1 MNIGMIIQARVGST
15 RLPNKVL
22 KYLPF
27 DSEITVLA
35 QDIRRVKR
43 SKYLNKIIIAT
54 TENSKDDDIVR
65 IAKEENVKFFR
76 GSEKDVLERHY
87 LAAKENKIDVI
98 VRVTSDCPCVDS
110 EIIDMVIYEYLK
122 DDSYDFVATVLQ
134 RTFPVGLDVEV
145 IKFSA
150 LEKAYKEAKKFY
162 QREHVTD
169 YIYENPNIFKLKN
182 VFATDI
188 YNDPSLRITLDT
200 MEDYMLLSAIYDY
213 LYHKDEYFSAIDVVN
228 LFREK
233 PWIKYINNNALQKKD
248 NYELQEEINDAA
260 KLLKLQGMERAKDV
274 LIKNYNKGV

>member
-169 YIYENPNIFKLKN
+169 YIY
-182 VFATDI
+182 
-188 YNDPSLRITLDT
+188 
-200 MEDYMLLSAIYDY
+200 
-213 LYHKDEYFSAIDVVN
+213 
-228 LFREK
+228 
-233 PWIKYINNNALQKKD
+233 
-248 NYELQEEINDAA
+248 
-260 KLLKLQGMERAKDV
+260 
-274 LIKNYNKGV
+274 